1 MISKYRLIIITVRN
15 RLKIT
20 LPLIKFS
27 IVRLLIYKQPALELD
42 KASESASQDS
52 INSNQDTIKITSSM
66 RDEI

>member
-1 MISKYRLIIITVRN
+1 MISKYRLVIITVRN

-27 IVRLLIYKQPALELD
+27 IVRLLIHKEPALELD
-42 KASESASQDS
+42 NGSESASQDS

-66 RDEI
+66 HDEI